1 MPKSTIT
8 FVCTEC
14 GGESLRWAGQCP
26 HCHAWNTLQE
36 FQVRKA
42 TKGARPKP
50 IQPARAVALTDLAA
64 DDAPRTRLEWGELNR
79 VLGGGIVAGSLV
91 LIGGEPGVGKSTLLM
106 HAAAQVARGGTVL
119 YVSGEESGQ
128 QVRMRAQ
135 RLEALEPN
143 ILLLAE
149 NDLDTICEAI
159 EAERPRLAIVD
170 SIQTVTDVGL
180 EGSAGSVTQVR
191 ESAARLM
198 RLAKEI
204 GVPVFLVGHVTKD
217 GSIAGPRVLEHIV
230 DTVLYLEGDR
240 RQELR
245 LLRATKNRFGSAEE
259 VGVFAMGESGLQEVS
274 DPSAALLASAAP
286 AAPGTVIVSVLE
298 GTRPLLVE
306 VQSLVNRTQ
315 HTPVR
320 RVANGVDVNRL
331 HMILAVLERRVH
343 GLSFGT
349 KDVFVSVAG
358 GIRITE
364 PAADLGLALSILSN
378 ENNRPM
384 PDGLVVIGEL
394 GLSGEV
400 RRVGH
405 LDRRLQEAARHGLTR
420 ALIPAGSRA
429 GRPSGLDVVEVR
441 TVAEAISA
449 AFSSP
454 IRSGE
459 FIREAGLGP
468 TKSEDPRDELR
479 SGSASGSPAIS
490 RGPLRTVS

>member
-1 MPKSTIT
+1 MPKSTTT

-26 HCHAWNTLQE
+26 HCRAWNTLQE

-42 TKGARPKP
+42 KDSRPRP
-50 IQPARAVALTDLAA
+50 AQAARATALTDIASE
-64 DDAPRTRLEWGELNR
+64 DAPRTRLAWGELNR
-79 VLGGGIVAGSLV
+79 VLGGGIVGGSLV

-106 HAAAQVARGGTVL
+106 HAAAQVARRGKVL
-119 YVSGEESGQ
+119 YVSGEESAQ
-128 QVRMRAQ
+128 QIRMRAQ
-135 RLEALEPN
+135 RLDALESG
-143 ILLLAE
+143 ILLLTE
-149 NDLDTICEAI
+149 NDLDAICEAI
-159 EAERPRLAIVD
+159 RAEGPALAIID
-170 SIQTVTDVGL
+170 SIQTVTDAGF

-204 GVPVFLVGHVTKD
+204 NVPVFLVGHVTKE

-259 VGVFAMGESGLQEVS
+259 IGVFAMGELGLDEVP
-274 DPSAALLASAAP
+274 DPSAAMLASATP

-298 GTRPLLVE
+298 GSRPLLVE
-306 VQSLVNRTQ
+306 VQSLVNRNE
-315 HTPVR
+315 HAMVR
-320 RVANGVDVNRL
+320 RVANGVDVNRV
-331 HMILAVLERRVH
+331 HMILAVLEKRLD
-343 GLSFGT
+343 LSFA
-349 KDVFVSVAG
+349 KSDVFVSVAG

-364 PAADLGLALSILSN
+364 PAADLGLALSIVSN
-378 ENNRPM
+378 ERNRPM
-384 PDGLVVIGEL
+384 PDGLLVIGEL

-405 LDRRLQEAARHGLTR
+405 LERRLVEAARHGLTR

-441 TVAEAISA
+441 TVAEAVSA
-449 AFSSP
+449 AFPSP

-459 FIREAGLGP
+459 FIREP
-468 TKSEDPRDELR
+468 E
-479 SGSASGSPAIS
+479 
-490 RGPLRTVS
+490 VSVS

>member
-14 GGESLRWAGQCP
+14 GGESLRWSGQCP
-26 HCHAWNTLQE
+26 HCKAWNTLQE
-36 FQVRKA
+36 FHVRKA
-42 TKGARPKP
+42 KDSARARPHEAARP
-50 IQPARAVALTDLAA
+50 IPLSEIAA
-64 DDAPRTRLEWGELNR
+64 EDAPRRRLAWGELNR
-79 VLGGGIVAGSLV
+79 VLGGGIVPGSLV

-106 HAAAQVARGGTVL
+106 HAAAQVAGQAAAKVL

-128 QVRMRAQ
+128 QVRMRAE
-135 RLEALEPN
+135 RLGALAPA

-149 NDLDTICEAI
+149 NDLDAICEAI
-159 EAERPRLAIVD
+159 RAEKPELAIID
-170 SIQTVTDVGL
+170 SIQTVTDAGF

-245 LLRATKNRFGSAEE
+245 ILRATKNRFGSAEE
-259 VGVFAMGESGLQEVS
+259 IGVFAMGEAGLEEVP
-274 DPSAALLASAAP
+274 DPSAAILGAAGP
-286 AAPGTVIVSVLE
+286 QATGTVTVAALE

-306 VQSLVNRTQ
+306 IQSLVNKYD
-315 HTPVR
+315 HAIVR
-320 RVANGVDVNRL
+320 RIANGIDVNRL
-331 HMILAVLERRVH
+331 HMILAVLERRA
-343 GLSFGT
+343 SMNFAT
-349 KDVFVSVAG
+349 SDIFVSVAG
-358 GIRITE
+358 GIRVTE
-364 PAADLGLALSILSN
+364 PAADLGLALSIVSN
-378 ENNRPM
+378 VKDRPM

-405 LDRRLQEAARHGLTR
+405 LERRLQEAVRHGLTR
-420 ALIPAGSRA
+420 ALIPAGARA
-429 GRPSGLDVVEVR
+429 GRHSGLDVVEVR
-441 TVAEAISA
+441 TLAEAVSA
-449 AFSSP
+449 AFPNP
-454 IRSGE
+454 IKSGVV
-459 FIREAGLGP
+459 IREAGV
-468 TKSEDPRDELR
+468 
-479 SGSASGSPAIS
+479 
-490 RGPLRTVS
+490 TVS

>member
-1 MPKSTIT
+1 MPKSNIT

-26 HCHAWNTLQE
+26 HCRAWNTLQE
-36 FQVRKA
+36 FQVRKV
-42 TKGARPKP
+42 TRESNARPVP
-50 IQPARAVALTDLAA
+50 AARAIPLVEIAA
-64 DDAPRTRLEWGELNR
+64 EQAPRARLAWGELNR
-79 VLGGGIVAGSLV
+79 VLGGGIVPGSLV

-106 HAAAQVARGGTVL
+106 HAAAQVARSGKVL
-119 YVSGEESGQ
+119 YVTGEESGH
-128 QVRMRAQ
+128 QVRMRAE
-135 RLEALEPN
+135 RLGALEPG

-149 NDLDTICEAI
+149 NDLDAICDAI
-159 EAERPRLAIVD
+159 RNEVPRLAIID
-170 SIQTVTDVGL
+170 SIQTVTDAGF

-204 GVPVFLVGHVTKD
+204 GVPVVLVGHVTKE

-245 LLRATKNRFGSAEE
+245 ILRATKNRFGSSEE
-259 VGVFAMGESGLQEVS
+259 IGVFAMGETGLEEVP
-274 DPSAALLASAAP
+274 DPSAAILATAGP
-286 AAPGTVIVSVLE
+286 AAPGSVIVSVLE

-306 VQSLVNRTQ
+306 VQSLVNTTQ
-315 HTPVR
+315 NTMLR
-320 RVANGVDVNRL
+320 RIANGIDVNRL
-331 HMILAVLERRVH
+331 HMIVAVIEKRLKVAL
-343 GLSFGT
+343 GKS
-349 KDVFVSVAG
+349 DIFVSVAG

-364 PAADLGLALSILSN
+364 PAADLGLALSIVSN
-378 ENNRPM
+378 ESNRPM

-405 LDRRLQEAARHGLTR
+405 LERRLQEAARHGLTR
-420 ALIPAGSRA
+420 ALIPAGART

-441 TVAEAISA
+441 SLAEAVSA

-454 IRSGE
+454 IQSGA
-459 FIREAGLGP
+459 FIKEAG
-468 TKSEDPRDELR
+468 
-479 SGSASGSPAIS
+479 IS
-490 RGPLRTVS
+490 VS

>member
-1 MPKSTIT
+1 MPKSTTTTT

-26 HCHAWNTLQE
+26 HCRAWNTLQE

-42 TKGARPKP
+42 KDSSKARPL
-50 IQPARAVALTDLAA
+50 QNARATPLTEIAA
-64 DDAPRTRLEWGELNR
+64 EDAPRTRLAWGELNR
-79 VLGGGIVAGSLV
+79 VLGGGIVGGSLV

-106 HAAAQVARGGTVL
+106 HAAAQVARHGKVL
-119 YVSGEESGQ
+119 YVSGEESSQ
-128 QVRMRAQ
+128 QIRMRAQ
-135 RLEALEPN
+135 RLDALQAG
-143 ILLLAE
+143 ILLLTE
-149 NDLDTICEAI
+149 NDLDAICEAI
-159 EAERPRLAIVD
+159 RSEAPALAIVD
-170 SIQTVTDVGL
+170 SIQTVTDAGF

-204 GVPVFLVGHVTKD
+204 NVPVFLVGHVTKE

-259 VGVFAMGESGLQEVS
+259 IGVFAMGEIGLEEVP
-274 DPSAALLASAAP
+274 DPSAAMLASAA
-286 AAPGTVIVSVLE
+286 ATAPGTVIVSVLE

-306 VQSLVNRTQ
+306 VQSLVNKNE
-315 HTPVR
+315 HAMVR
-320 RVANGVDVNRL
+320 RVANGLDVNRV
-331 HMILAVLERRVH
+331 HMILAVLEKRLR
-343 GLSFGT
+343 LSFG
-349 KDVFVSVAG
+349 KSDVFVSVAG

-364 PAADLGLALSILSN
+364 PAADLGIALAIVSN
-378 ENNRPM
+378 EMERPM
-384 PDGLVVIGEL
+384 PDGLLVIGEL

-405 LDRRLQEAARHGLTR
+405 LERRLQEASRHGLTR

-441 TVAEAISA
+441 TVAEAVSA
-449 AFSSP
+449 AFPSH
-454 IRSGE
+454 IRSGK
-459 FIREAGLGP
+459 FITEA
-468 TKSEDPRDELR
+468 E
-479 SGSASGSPAIS
+479 IS
-490 RGPLRTVS
+490 VS

>member
-26 HCHAWNTLQE
+26 HCRAWNTLQE

-42 TKGARPKP
+42 GKDPRPKS
-50 IQPARAVALTDLAA
+50 IQPARAVALTDMATE
-64 DDAPRTRLEWGELNR
+64 DAPRTRLEWGELNR
-79 VLGGGIVAGSLV
+79 ALGGGIVGGSLV

-106 HAAAQVARGGTVL
+106 HAAAQVARSGKVL

-135 RLEALEPN
+135 RLGALEPA

-149 NDLDTICEAI
+149 SDLETICGVI
-159 EAERPRLAIVD
+159 EAERPKLAIID
-170 SIQTVTDVGL
+170 SIQTVTDGGL
-180 EGSAGSVTQVR
+180 DGSAGSVTQVR

-204 GVPVFLVGHVTKD
+204 NVPIFLVGHVTKD

-240 RQELR
+240 RQEFR

-259 VGVFAMGESGLQEVS
+259 IGVFAMGESGLEEVP
-274 DPSAALLASAAP
+274 DPSAAILAGAA
-286 AAPGTVIVSVLE
+286 ATAPGTAIVATLE

-306 VQSLVNRTQ
+306 VQSLTNKNESGML
-315 HTPVR
+315 R
-320 RVANGVDVNRL
+320 RIANGIDVNRL
-331 HMILAVLERRVH
+331 HMILAVLEKRLNR
-343 GLSFGT
+343 SFA
-349 KDVFVSVAG
+349 KSDVFVSVAG

-364 PAADLGLALSILSN
+364 PAADLGLALSIVSN
-378 ENNRPM
+378 DRSRPM

-405 LDRRLQEAARHGLTR
+405 LERRLQEAERHGLTR

-441 TVAEAISA
+441 SVADAVSA

-454 IRSGE
+454 IKSGV
-459 FIREAGLGP
+459 FIAEAGL
-468 TKSEDPRDELR
+468 S
-479 SGSASGSPAIS
+479 
-490 RGPLRTVS
+490 VS

>member
-1 MPKSTIT
+1 MAKPTTT

-26 HCHAWNTLQE
+26 HCRAWNTLHE

-42 TKGARPKP
+42 TRDSRPRALE
-50 IQPARAVALTDLAA
+50 PAKAVPLQDIASE
-64 DDAPRTRLEWGELNR
+64 DAPRTRLVWGELNR
-79 VLGGGIVAGSLV
+79 VLGGGVVPGSLV

-106 HAAAQVARGGTVL
+106 HAAAQVARHGKVL

-128 QVRMRAQ
+128 QVLMRAK
-135 RLEALEPN
+135 RLGALEPG
-143 ILLLAE
+143 ILLLAA
-149 NDLDTICEAI
+149 NDLDAICEAI
-159 EAERPRLAIVD
+159 RAEAPQLAIID
-170 SIQTVTDVGL
+170 SIQTVTDAGF

-204 GVPVFLVGHVTKD
+204 NVPIFLVGHVTKD

-259 VGVFAMGESGLQEVS
+259 IGVFAMGELGLEEVP
-274 DPSAALLASAAP
+274 DPSAAILASAAP
-286 AAPGTVIVSVLE
+286 NAPGTVVVSVLE

-306 VQSLVNRTQ
+306 VQSLVNNNE
-315 HTPVR
+315 HAVLR
-320 RVANGVDVNRL
+320 RVANGLDVNRL
-331 HMILAVLERRVH
+331 HMILAVLEKR
-343 GLSFGT
+343 LKMSFARS
-349 KDVFVSVAG
+349 DVFVSVAG

-364 PAADLGLALSILSN
+364 PAADLGLALSIVSN
-378 ENNRPM
+378 EKNRPM
-384 PDGLVVIGEL
+384 PDGLLVVGEL

-405 LDRRLQEAARHGLTR
+405 LERRLQEAARHGLTR

-429 GRPSGLDVVEVR
+429 GRPSGLDLVEVR
-441 TVAEAISA
+441 TVAEAVSA
-449 AFSSP
+449 AFPSP
-454 IRSGE
+454 IQSGA
-459 FIREAGLGP
+459 FIKEAG
-468 TKSEDPRDELR
+468 
-479 SGSASGSPAIS
+479 
-490 RGPLRTVS
+490 